1 MNKAWKIF
9 FWLLFFIALMVMFGC
24 TQTKIETVYKSVYPN
39 LPDVSYPQTLRA
51 EICRF
56 EPVQDEKL
64 VVGFDEANLKCY
76 LNNQEVFKKQISLYQ
91 KKIDM
96 INAERKEWREKIE

>member
-1 MNKAWKIF
+1 MKKIIIVIIAF
-9 FWLLFFIALMVMFGC
+9 IIALLITGC
-24 TQTKIETVYKSVYPN
+24 VKTKTEYVYKSIYPN

-51 EICRF
+51 EICKF
-56 EPVQDEKL
+56 SPVNDEK
-64 VVGFDEANLKCY
+64 VIVGYDKENLKCY

-96 INAERKEWREKIE
+96 INAERKEWREKTE